1 MYAVSHGCPDVDYET
16 GYVFEEPV
24 FGKCYHFV
32 NRERYWTEAN
42 DFCRSKG
49 GDLVTVSAVRFMLFV
64 CRISR
69 MIFRLNHKIMHSF
82 DFAVR
87 FEIFA
92 VIFNFSHIKPFLY
105 KIG

>member
-1 MYAVSHGCPDVDYET
+1 MDYET

-49 GDLVTVSAVRFMLFV
+49 GYLVTVSAVRFMLLDLFV

-69 MIFRLNHKIMHSF
+69 LIFRLNHIKIMHIL

-87 FEIFA
+87 FEIFCCD
-92 VIFNFSHIKPFLY
+92 IYLFTY
-105 KIG
+105 